1 MKQRFKDHMGKSKKL
16 TDELRKE
23 GINADM
29 NKDTGEITID
39 LKSIYEK
46 FKNQKEN
53 D

>member
-39 LKSIYEK
+39 MKSLKEH
-46 FKNQKEN
+46 FEN
-53 D
+53 NR